1 MTRLNHKRN
10 KYDCIPYAIS
20 EIVYKFKICKIRG
33 SILYIPGHLIIR
45 ISKKYYYT
53 VSTNNNLFTSKNTAH
68 SEI

>member
-1 MTRLNHKRN
+1 MQLVKLYINL
-10 KYDCIPYAIS
+10 
-20 EIVYKFKICKIRG
+20 KFAKFVDRF
-33 SILYIPGHLIIR
+33 LWVYIPGHHLIIR